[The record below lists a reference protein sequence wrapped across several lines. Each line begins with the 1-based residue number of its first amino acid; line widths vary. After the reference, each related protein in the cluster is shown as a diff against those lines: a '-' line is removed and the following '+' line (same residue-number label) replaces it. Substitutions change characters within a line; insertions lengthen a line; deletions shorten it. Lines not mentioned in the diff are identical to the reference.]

1 MSTTSNS
8 SSCTWDTLLKSE
20 PRVLDATKKLWSS
33 PTSIQQL
40 AIPAA
45 MEGKDILARAQ
56 TGSGKTA
63 TYIIPILVGILRSPL
78 PWTYKALILVPTRE
92 LCKQVKNQFD
102 ELARYCHITVAHLG
116 GDDNVPSQKL
126 ALSANPPHVLIG
138 TPARITAILGSLK
151 TASSATPYD
160 NVSYFVI
167 DEADQQ
173 LGLDH
178 GTDIET
184 IISKLPPTRQSFL
197 LSATLGDEVEKL
209 QEFVLNNP
217 LRLDVVETS
226 RSSLLSHYYVIVNPT
241 NNFEVLMHLLQSNR
255 IGKRVLLFV
264 NTTNHGYKVRLFLER
279 FGIKSSVLNSQ
290 LPVASRIHILNDFNR
305 GSIDVLVAID
315 DSDDE
320 ASVSSEF
327 SASRGIDFQNL
338 DAVINFD
345 MPTTYEQYVH
355 RVGRT
360 ARGMKEGIALTFIPN
375 LVSFTPIIESIKE
388 NDPENPVNELDFNV
402 KDVEY
407 IRYRV
412 ESVLRTISKKQI
424 RESKKIDIKRE
435 ILNSE
440 KLKTHFEE
448 NPDEMKLLK
457 HDESLMPHKINK
469 SLRTLPDYLGKHVQR
484 MQHPLTQ
491 KARQQKLESS
501 KTKNK
506 LAKLDS
512 INEAIKRKK
521 KRSHSN
527 DNSNHSNS
535 HRSHGGR
542 HQK

>member
-1 MSTTSNS
+1 MS
-8 SSCTWDTLLKSE
+8 SSSDSPSLTWDTLLKSE
-20 PRVLDATKKLWSS
+20 PRVLDAAKKLWPT
-33 PTSIQQL
+33 PTSIQQM

-63 TYIIPILVGILRSPL
+63 TYIIPILVGILRSP
-78 PWTYKALILVPTRE
+78 PCTYKALVLVPSRE
-92 LCKQVKNQFD
+92 LCKQVKSQFD
-102 ELARYCHITVAHLG
+102 ELARYCHITVTDL
-116 GDDNVPSQKL
+116 GDDVSVPSQRL

-138 TPARITAILGSLK
+138 TPARITAVLSSLK
-151 TASSATPYD
+151 TATSTPYD

-178 GTDIET
+178 GPDIET
-184 IISKLPPTRQSFL
+184 IISKLPQTRQSFL

-217 LRLDVVETS
+217 IRLDIVETS
-226 RSSLLSHYYVIVNPT
+226 RSSLLSHYYVIVGP
-241 NNFEVLMHLLQSNR
+241 NNSYEVLMHLLKNNR

-320 ASVSSEF
+320 TSISSEF

-360 ARGMKEGIALTFIPN
+360 ARGMKEGIALTFIPS
-375 LVSFTPIIESIKE
+375 LASFRPILEAIQE
-388 NDPENPVNELDFNV
+388 NDPENTVNELDFNV
-402 KDVEY
+402 KDAEI

-412 ESVLRTISKKQI
+412 QSVLTSITKHQI
-424 RESKKIDIKRE
+424 KESKKIDIKRE

-448 NPDEMKLLK
+448 NPNEMKLLK
-457 HDESLMPHKINK
+457 HDESLMPQKVDK
-469 SLRTLPDYLGKHVQR
+469 SLRYLPDYLNKQVKR

-521 KRSHSN
+521 KRNHST
-527 DNSNHSNS
+527 DNSN
-535 HRSHGGR
+535 RRHG
-542 HQK
+542 HHH